1 MTLGWIEPGG
11 TVRDDGFDLP
21 GARVVNELGV
31 ACVLEDMRRRVDVSG
46 VLPAAGSC
54 SLLDRL
60 DESEVISLGVLSGA
74 DLCALGATEHPVC
87 WEALKGAWW
96 RLDERERERLAEAS
110 ALGMLRRGL
119 VEDLPAGRG
128 VEALIGSASYK
139 PGAELGFLLGARQCP
154 AVIIATHHESRT
166 PAITYFQPQGVS
178 AIVEE
183 IPERVDNGLPG
194 TPRNPLNVIF
204 GYRLLTS
211 AFAARELARWAMK
224 PIPVVRY
231 QPRAP
236 RLIGFFS
243 GSDGGGVVSYQLTIH
258 ADGERAHVDGPD
270 ISAELASD
278 ELAALMAG
286 VISPGCLGR
295 LPGDD
300 EAGVTLV
307 QDVAGR

>member
-1 MTLGWIEPGG
+1 
-11 TVRDDGFDLP
+11 
-21 GARVVNELGV
+21 VN
-31 ACVLEDMRRRVDVSG
+31 G
-46 VLPAAGSC
+46 VLPAAESRP
-54 SLLDRL
+54 LLNRL

-74 DLCALGATEHPVC
+74 DLCALGATEHPAC

-96 RLDERERERLAEAS
+96 RLDEREREQLAEAS
-110 ALGMLRRGL
+110 ALGMLRREL
-119 VEDLPAGRG
+119 VNDLPAGRG

-139 PGAELGFLLGARQCP
+139 PGAELGFLLGARQAP
-154 AVIIATHHESRT
+154 ALIIATHHESRT
-166 PAITYFQPQGVS
+166 PAITYFQPRGVS

-204 GYRLLTS
+204 GYRLLTP

-224 PIPVVRY
+224 PIPVARY
-231 QPRAP
+231 QPKAP
-236 RLIGFFS
+236 RLICFFS
-243 GSDGGGVVSYQLTIH
+243 CEEGVSPASYQLAIH
-258 ADGERAHVDGPD
+258 AGDEKIHVDGPD
-270 ISAELASD
+270 ITAEIGGEELTSLMSD
-278 ELAALMAG
+278 VMSRWVDACGLSR
-286 VISPGCLGR
+286 SPGCLGR